1 MSMSLA
7 CGEGVLHA
15 SVPGSRQ
22 DASPLRYAQYTSA
35 CKDTM
40 RFAGQPGAGPGRPAP
55 EGLCSE
61 TSRSPCELPAAYSI
75 LAPARRPTYNEAAR
89 PLAQEGQ
96 EGGQMISTA
105 RIDELTRRLVEG
117 GGSDLHLKVDVPPVV
132 RVRGLLSYLEG
143 YEALRK
149 EDTEAILEDII
160 PGNVRGEFE
169 REGEADFSYV
179 TPELGR
185 FRVNAFKQ
193 RGAVSIAMRYIPF
206 GVPRLE
212 DLNLPDVVRQLARE
226 ERGIILV
233 TGTTGSGKSTTLAS
247 MLDLVNRSVSKH
259 IVTIEDPIEYLH
271 RDDKSIINQR
281 EVGTDTSSFARA
293 LRRVLRQDPDI
304 ILIGEIRDS
313 ESAQIALSAA
323 ETGHLV
329 LSTLHTVDATETV
342 NRMIDLFPPQDRGQ
356 VRIMLAGTLK
366 GILGQRLVRTKD
378 GGRVPACEVMVT
390 TGRIQDFI
398 VDPAQTAQIQ
408 QAIAEGEYYGMQTFD
423 QALLKL
429 VEEGAIEYEEAL
441 RTSSR
446 PQNFK
451 LMVEALGVSAR

>member
-1 MSMSLA
+1 MI
-7 CGEGVLHA
+7 
-15 SVPGSRQ
+15 
-22 DASPLRYAQYTSA
+22 
-35 CKDTM
+35 
-40 RFAGQPGAGPGRPAP
+40 GA
-55 EGLCSE
+55 
-61 TSRSPCELPAAYSI
+61 
-75 LAPARRPTYNEAAR
+75 
-89 PLAQEGQ
+89 
-96 EGGQMISTA
+96 A
-105 RIDELTRRLVEG
+105 RIDDLARRLVEL
-117 GGSDLHLKVDVPPVV
+117 GGSDLHLKVDVPPAV
-132 RVRGLLSYLEG
+132 RVRGLLHFVEG
-143 YEALRK
+143 YEALRPK
-149 EDTEAILEDII
+149 DTEAILGEVI
-160 PGNVRGEFE
+160 PDNLVDEFE
-169 REGEADFSYV
+169 RDGEADFSYAV
-179 TPELGR
+179 AGTGR

-193 RGAVSIAMRYIPF
+193 RGAVSIVMRYIPL

-212 DLNLPDVVRQLARE
+212 DLKLPGVIGRLARE

-247 MLDLVNRSVSKH
+247 MIDLVNRSAHKH
-259 IVTIEDPIEYLH
+259 IVTIEDPIEFLH

-281 EVGTDTSSFARA
+281 EVGTDTASFARA

-342 NRMIDLFPPQDRGQ
+342 NRMIDLFPPHERGQ
-356 VRIMLAGTLK
+356 VRTMLAGTLK
-366 GILGQRLVRTKD
+366 GIIGQRLVRTKD
-378 GGRVPACEVMVT
+378 GDRVAACEVMVT

-398 VDPAQTAQIQ
+398 LDPAQTGQIQ

-429 VEEGAIEYEEAL
+429 VEQDRVDYEEAL
-441 RTSSR
+441 KFSSS

-451 LMVEALGVSAR
+451 LMVQALGVPAR